1 MNRLPRCAHENL
13 QPVSMRE
20 FQRHST
26 YVASNAQ
33 EQLKQMAQ
41 RLQTQLREKS
51 GMFQYPNLSEV
62 VAPTEAE
69 TLEENSEG
77 PPTSRQ
83 PEKKQK

>member
-1 MNRLPRCAHENL
+1 MNRLLRCAHENL
-13 QPVSMRE
+13 QPVSTPS

-26 YVASNAQ
+26 FVTSNAQ
-33 EQLKQMAQ
+33 DQLKQMAQ

-51 GMFQYPNLSEV
+51 GMFQYSDLSEV

-83 PEKKQK
+83 PEKEPK